1 MVYNILEK
9 VGDLMFKKIF
19 LSVVIICAMV
29 AILLSFKSMN
39 NKNEESEFLS
49 NSPVIAVVNIFGTV
63 MGGEGTE
70 NPFSQTNAAL
80 SGTVMKEIR
89 KASNDPNV
97 KALIIR
103 LNTPGGSVTAAEEIS
118 REINR
123 FKEKTHKPVI
133 AAMGDTA
140 ASAGYWLAAH
150 ADKIYANNTTLT
162 GSIGVYMPYMNF
174 NGIYDKIGLKTK
186 KIKSGKFKDIMS
198 PDRPMTK
205 EEEQLLQ
212 NMVDEMYEQFV
223 DVIVEG
229 RHMPREKVL
238 ELADGR
244 VYTGRQAKKLG
255 LVDDIGN
262 YYDVL
267 DATAKM
273 VGIEGEPKVK
283 TYTGTT
289 WKSLF
294 SVQGISNVI
303 VGEITKAVGE
313 VLTTKGSELQT
324 RSAQS

>member
-1 MVYNILEK
+1 
-9 VGDLMFKKIF
+9 MFKKIF
-19 LSVVIICAMV
+19 LSVIVLCAV
-29 AILLSFKSMN
+29 AAVLLSFESKN
-39 NKNEESEFLS
+39 DKNEESEFLS
-49 NSPVIAVVNIFGTV
+49 NSPVIAVVNITGTV
-63 MGGEGTE
+63 MGGEGSD
-70 NPFSQTNAAL
+70 NPFAQSNAAM
-80 SGTVMKEIR
+80 SGTIMKEIR
-89 KASNDPNV
+89 KASNDSNV
-97 KALIIR
+97 KALILR

-118 REINR
+118 REITR

-162 GSIGVYMPYMNF
+162 GSLGVYMPYMNF

-205 EEEQLLQ
+205 EEEKLLQ
-212 NMVDEMYEQFV
+212 DMVDEMYGQFV

-229 RHMPREKVL
+229 RHMSRKKVL
-238 ELADGR
+238 KLADGR

-255 LVDDIGN
+255 LVDGIGN

-273 VGIEGEPKVK
+273 VGIEGTPKVK
-283 TYTGTT
+283 SYAGTN

-294 SVQGISNVI
+294 SAQGLSNVI
-303 VGEITKAVGE
+303 VGEITNSVGE
-313 VLTTKGSELQT
+313 ALINKSSELQT